1 MQRLV
6 DEEDLSGGGG
16 GQSQSNGVSGGS
28 AQSQWSGG
36 DVAAQSDRQS
46 QSVAA
51 PTAVAMSV
59 FAPGAGPHSPSA
71 TAGSSAAHGSGPSH
85 GHGPSGA
92 GPVAAGGFAAALPQ
106 SQHSQPLQAQSFGA
120 PVPGRSAQFRW
131 FLHLPVLSDGPALVV
146 HSENPD
152 VRAGCLV
159 LSLDG

>member
-46 QSVAA
+46 QSAAA
-51 PTAVAMSV
+51 PTAVVISV
-59 FAPGAGPHSPSA
+59 FTPAVGPHSPSA
-71 TAGSSAAHGSGPSH
+71 TAGSSAVYPGPSH